1 MTAAGLARR
10 LATVVPQYARIA
22 YWGLVAPRL
31 GGRDTLVVPQAV
43 VRSERGVLLAVRSDL
58 RGWELPGGHAGPGES
73 DEDALRR
80 EVLEE
85 TGLEVVVERRVGD
98 YRRTGFA
105 PHMARVFACRAVGGT
120 LRPSAETPVV
130 RWFDPGAI
138 PSTLFPW
145 YRGPLADA
153 LAEHAEPVIRNEHQ
167 GLRSILAGMLIDLRM
182 RATAHQAGLPR
193 GSAGPD
199 GDPA

>member
-58 RGWELPGGHAGPGES
+58 RGWELPGGHARTGES

-105 PHMARVFACRAVGGT
+105 PHMARVFACRAVGGI

-153 LAEHAEPVIRNEHQ
+153 LAEHPEPLIRHEHQ
-167 GLRSILAGMLIDLRM
+167 GLRAVLAGMLIDLRM
-182 RATAHQAGLPR
+182 RTSAYRAGSYTRITGR
-193 GSAGPD
+193 GRR
-199 GDPA
+199 

>member
-1 MTAAGLARR
+1 MKVAGLARR
-10 LATVVPQYARIA
+10 LATVVPRYAQLA

-31 GGRDTLVVPQAV
+31 GGRDALVVHQAV
-43 VRSERGVLLAVRSDL
+43 VRCERGVLLAVRHDL

-80 EVLEE
+80 EVREE
-85 TGLEVVVERRVGD
+85 TGLEVVVERLVGD

-105 PHMARVFACRAVGGT
+105 PHTARVFACRAVGGSLRTSPET
-120 LRPSAETPVV
+120 LVV
-130 RWFDPGAI
+130 RWFDPGAL

-153 LAEHAEPVIRNEHQ
+153 LAEHPEPVARHEHQ
-167 GLRSILAGMLIDLRM
+167 GLRAVLAGMLIDLRM
-182 RATAHQAGLPR
+182 RTSAHRAGSYTRISGR
-193 GSAGPD
+193 GRR
-199 GDPA
+199 